1 MVAPWAQRQ
10 PNITPIAPRHPQN
23 VRDDEDPFR
32 PPSYGG
38 EQNQWATTHTP
49 YNQTSFQQ
57 LVNELMG
64 VANNRFDHLNDMH
77 PQNRTS

>member
-10 PNITPIAPRHPQN
+10 PNTTPRHPQN
-23 VRDDEDPFR
+23 VHDDEDPFR
-32 PPSYGG
+32 PPLYGG
-38 EQNQWATTHTP
+38 EQNQWATSHNP
-49 YNQTSFQQ
+49 YNQSSFQQ

-64 VANNRFDHLNDMH
+64 VANNRFGHLNDMH